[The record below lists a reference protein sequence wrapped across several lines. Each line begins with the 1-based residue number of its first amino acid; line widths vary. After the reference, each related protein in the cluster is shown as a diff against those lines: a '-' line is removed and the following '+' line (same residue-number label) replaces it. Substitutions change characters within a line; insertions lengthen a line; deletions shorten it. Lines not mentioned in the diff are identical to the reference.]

1 MNKYILGI
9 DGMACGMC
17 EMHVEDKLRKAIK
30 LKKVNASHI
39 KNNVIVITEL
49 ELSEDDFKKIL
60 DPTGYRVTSY
70 NKSIAV
76 KKIFR
81 WR

>member
-49 ELSEDDFKKIL
+49 ELSEEDFKKIL
-60 DPTGYRVTSY
+60 DPTGYRITSY
-70 NKSIAV
+70 NKTIAV
-76 KKIFR
+76 KKFFR

>member
-9 DGMACGMC
+9 DGMGCGMC

-30 LKKVNASHI
+30 LKKVSASHI
-39 KNNVIVITEL
+39 NNNVIVITEL
-49 ELSEDDFKKIL
+49 ELREDDFKKIL
-60 DPTGYRVTSY
+60 DPTGYRITSY

-76 KKIFR
+76 KKFFR

>member
-30 LKKVNASHI
+30 LKKVSASHI
-39 KNNVIVITEL
+39 KNNVVVITEL
-49 ELSEDDFKKIL
+49 ELSEEDFKKIL
-60 DPTGYRVTSY
+60 DPTGYRITSY
-70 NKSIAV
+70 SKTIAV
-76 KKIFR
+76 KKFFR

>member
-39 KNNVIVITEL
+39 KNNVIIITEL
-49 ELSEDDFKKIL
+49 ELSEEDFKKIL
-60 DPTGYRVTSY
+60 DPTGYRITSY
-70 NKSIAV
+70 NKTIAV
-76 KKIFR
+76 KKFFR

>member
-49 ELSEDDFKKIL
+49 ELTEEDFKKIL
-60 DPTGYRVTSY
+60 DPTGYRITSY
-70 NKSIAV
+70 NKTVAV
-76 KKIFR
+76 KKFFR

>member
-30 LKKVNASHI
+30 LKKVKASHI
-39 KNNVIVITEL
+39 KNNVTVITEL
-49 ELSEDDFKKIL
+49 ELSEEDFKKIL
-60 DPTGYRVTSY
+60 DSTGYRVTSFT
-70 NKSIAV
+70 KSVAV
-76 KKIFR
+76 KKLFG

>member
-49 ELSEDDFKKIL
+49 ELSEEDFKKIL

-76 KKIFR
+76 KKFFR